1 MIYHKPVLLEKSVE
15 GLNIKPEGIYVDL
28 TFGGGGHS
36 KEILKQL
43 GQKGRLFAFDQ
54 DADAILN
61 VPKDHRVI
69 FIHSNFRFFRNFLRY
84 YEIEK
89 VDGIIADLGISSHQ
103 VDEWERGFTFMKN
116 ASLDMRMNKEDIK
129 TASDILNDYP
139 VEGLIRIFREYGDLN
154 NARKL
159 SEAIVKTRAGK
170 RIRTSEDLKSS
181 IAKHLPSHHHN
192 KVLAKIFQA
201 LRIEVNDE
209 LDALKEMLR
218 QTGSYL
224 LKGGRLV
231 VLTYHSAED
240 RIVKNYMKSGNTEG
254 VIEKDFYG
262 NFKSEFRLLNRSV
275 IVPSEEEINT
285 NSRARSAKLRIAEK
299 L

>member
-1 MIYHKPVLLEKSVE
+1 MTYHKPVLLEKSVD

-36 KEILKQL
+36 KEILRRLEQR
-43 GQKGRLFAFDQ
+43 GRLFVFDQ

-61 VPKDHRVI
+61 VPEDPRVK
-69 FIHSNFRFFRNFLRY
+69 FIHSNFRYFRNFLRY

-89 VDGIIADLGISSHQ
+89 TDGIIADLGISSHQ
-103 VDEWERGFTFMKN
+103 VDEEERGFTFMKN

-129 TASDILNDYP
+129 KASDILNDYS
-139 VEGLIRIFREYGDLN
+139 VEDLIRIFREYGDLS

-159 SEAIVKTRAGK
+159 SEAIIKTRTGK
-170 RIRTSEDLKSS
+170 RLHTSEDLKLSVE
-181 IAKHLPSHHHN
+181 KFLPRYQPN
-192 KVLAKIFQA
+192 KILAKIFQA

-209 LDALKEMLR
+209 LEALKEMLM

-224 LKGGRLV
+224 APGGRLV

-254 VIEKDFYG
+254 IIEKDFFG
-262 NFKSEFRLLNRSV
+262 NFKSEFRLLNKSV
-275 IVPSEEEINT
+275 IVPSEDEIYSNP
-285 NSRARSAKLRIAEK
+285 RARSAKLRIAEK